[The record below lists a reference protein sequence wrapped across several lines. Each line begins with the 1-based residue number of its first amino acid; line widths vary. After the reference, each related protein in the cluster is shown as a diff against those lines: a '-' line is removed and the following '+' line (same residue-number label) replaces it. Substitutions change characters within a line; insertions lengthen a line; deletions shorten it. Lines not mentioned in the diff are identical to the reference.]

1 MLNKLFGVLF
11 ILFLVGFSFSQEEI
25 KTITVKKK
33 FSEADLFP
41 RIANK
46 MSGKITFKEM
56 ESDPVLRTNS
66 NLVIVKFEL
75 SLRLGSGEQ
84 IYYASSRNL
93 TAEMLSKLANL
104 KEGEP
109 ILFTNIIAQDE
120 LKRSVK
126 LQPLM
131 LELR

>member
-1 MLNKLFGVLF
+1 MRTKLLLLYLLF
-11 ILFLVGFSFSQEEI
+11 FSVPCAFSQEGI

-46 MSGKITFKEM
+46 LTGTISFKEI
-56 ESDPVLRTNS
+56 ESDPVLKTNS
-66 NLVIVKFEL
+66 NLVIIKFQL
-75 SLRLGSGEQ
+75 SLRVGSGEQ
-84 IYYASSRNL
+84 IYYASSSNL
-93 TAEMLSKLANL
+93 TPEMLSKLANL

-109 ILFTNIIAQDE
+109 ILFTNIVAQDE